1 MPINLTKGQRVDIG
15 LKKLVVALG
24 WSQVDID
31 VDVCAFLL
39 NSTGQIPA
47 EEFFVFYNN
56 LISKDG
62 AVTHS
67 GDDMSGGLGDL
78 ESITVELERLDPR
91 IEQIVIVATIH
102 DANLKGENFGQVRN
116 SYIRIYNTENSEEIC
131 KYELD
136 EDYSVETAVEFGRIY
151 KRNGTWRF
159 EAIGNGVSGGLG
171 AFVKK
176 YASAFS

>member
-1 MPINLTKGQRVDIG
+1 MAINLTKGQRVDVG
-15 LKKLVVALG
+15 LKNLVVALG
-24 WSQVDID
+24 WSGADLD
-31 VDVCAFLL
+31 VSAFPLG
-39 NSTGQIPA
+39 SSGQIPA
-47 EEFFVFYNN
+47 EDFFVFYNN

-67 GDDMSGGLGDL
+67 GDDTSGGQGDR

-91 IEQIVIVATIH
+91 IEQIVFVATIH
-102 DANLKGENFGQVRN
+102 DADLTGENFGQVRN

-151 KRNGTWRF
+151 KRNGAWRF
-159 EAIGNGVSGGLG
+159 EAIGNGASGGLST
-171 AFVKK
+171 FVKK
-176 YASAFS
+176 YASSWA